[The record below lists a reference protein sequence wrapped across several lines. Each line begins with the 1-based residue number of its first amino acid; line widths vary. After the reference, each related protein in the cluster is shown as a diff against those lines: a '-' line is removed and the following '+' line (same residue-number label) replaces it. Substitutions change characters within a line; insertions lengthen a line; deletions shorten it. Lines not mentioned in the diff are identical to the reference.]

1 MDSNQISVL
10 LQKCK
15 ENDRMAQHE
24 LFNAYKQKVYDLSYR
39 SLGGNFDIDDVVQQ
53 IFIAIFSSLA
63 QFKGMSSFDT
73 WVYRITVKICTTQ
86 LRKKYRKRQPQISYD
101 SAIAENDRGDLSSDT
116 LSSDTL
122 SSNALAVL
130 ERKELTQ
137 SIYRAF
143 NKLSPEKRM
152 IVILYEME
160 GRTLEEIA
168 LILKKPLGTVKSR
181 LFHGRKAL
189 KKHLSGCME

>member
-53 IFIAIFSSLA
+53 IFIAIFSSFA

-86 LRKKYRKRQPQISYD
+86 LRKKYRKRQPQIFYD
-101 SAIAENDRGDLSSDT
+101 SAIAENDRGDLSSDA
-116 LSSDTL
+116 LSSD
-122 SSNALAVL
+122 ALAVL

-143 NKLSPEKRM
+143 NKLSPDKRM

-189 KKHLSGCME
+189 KKHLLGCME

>member
-1 MDSNQISVL
+1 MDSNRISVL

-15 ENDRMAQHE
+15 ENDKMAQHE

-53 IFIAIFSSLA
+53 IFIAIFGSLG

-101 SAIAENDRGDLSSDT
+101 SAIVENDRGDFSGD
-116 LSSDTL
+116 
-122 SSNALAVL
+122 ALAVL
-130 ERKELTQ
+130 ERKELTK

-143 NKLSPEKRM
+143 NKLSPDKRM

>member
-53 IFIAIFSSLA
+53 IFIAIFRSLG
-63 QFKGMSSFDT
+63 QFKGISSFDT

-86 LRKKYRKRQPQISYD
+86 LRKKYRKRQPQIFYD
-101 SAIAENDRGDLSSDT
+101 SVIAENDRGDLSSGA
-116 LSSDTL
+116 LSSD
-122 SSNALAVL
+122 ALAVL

-143 NKLSPEKRM
+143 NKLSPDKRM

>member
-1 MDSNQISVL
+1 MDSNRISVL

-15 ENDRMAQHE
+15 ENDKMAQHE

-53 IFIAIFSSLA
+53 IFIAIFGSLG

-101 SAIAENDRGDLSSDT
+101 SVIAENDRGDLSNGS
-116 LSSDTL
+116 LSCD
-122 SSNALAVL
+122 ALAVL

-137 SIYRAF
+137 SIYQAF